1 MSKYFNN
8 IAQLYANILFNYS
21 IENKV
26 IDNIMNDGQKIKAIT
41 KHENGLIKQ
50 LSAPIYSDKKQQLF
64 LDEFSKVVDLS
75 VTMKNL
81 LNILAKNKKLN
92 LLLQIID
99 YFELLFMKHQGNK
112 LIEVTVAQL
121 LNELQQNAI
130 KEQLTKLFESKVLVT
145 FAVDA
150 RILGGIIIKENNKM
164 IDVSLA
170 NKFTHLVEAI
180 KNNILQLELNK

>member
-41 KHENGLIKQ
+41 KHDHDLIKQ

-64 LDEFSKVVDLS
+64 LDEFSKVIDLS
-75 VTMKNL
+75 AAMKSL

-99 YFELLFMKHQGNK
+99 YFELLFIKHQGNK

-130 KEQLTKLFESKVLVT
+130 TEQLAKLFESKVLVT
-145 FAVDA
+145 FTVDA
-150 RILGGIIIKENNKM
+150 RILGGIIIKENNQM

-170 NKFTHLVEAI
+170 SKFAHLVGAI